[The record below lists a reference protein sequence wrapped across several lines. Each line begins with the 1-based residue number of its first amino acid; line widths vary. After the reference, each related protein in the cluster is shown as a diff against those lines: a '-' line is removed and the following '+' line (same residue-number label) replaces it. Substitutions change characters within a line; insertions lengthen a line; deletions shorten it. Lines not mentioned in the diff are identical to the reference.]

1 MGAMFGLIGVAIAS
15 AAGDALIPMLID
27 CYTGQP
33 SFLSNNEMKVM
44 LSSYPE
50 LLKEFKDGN
59 KSSGDK
65 KDIIKKYYQITL
77 GQ

>member
-15 AAGDALIPMLID
+15 ATSDSSIPMLID

-33 SFLSNNEMKVM
+33 SFLSNSEMKVM
-44 LSSYPE
+44 LAPYPE

-59 KSSGDK
+59 NSSDDR
-65 KDIIKKYYQITL
+65 KDILKKYYQAAL